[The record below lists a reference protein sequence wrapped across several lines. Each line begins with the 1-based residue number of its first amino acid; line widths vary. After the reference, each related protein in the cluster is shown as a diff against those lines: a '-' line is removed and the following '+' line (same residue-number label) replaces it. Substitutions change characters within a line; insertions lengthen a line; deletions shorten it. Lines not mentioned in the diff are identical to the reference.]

1 MAPQPLG
8 SGRAGS
14 VARSPEARRNVSA
27 AVPRTASPLRNSA
40 PRSTAVRQ
48 APRVPAYQRA
58 SGYAKEDR
66 WLDEFSSQL
75 REAPTQKAIES
86 RRVKYDAGTTLA
98 GALIKLLIAA
108 LVILALFTW
117 VFGILRIQ
125 GNAMRPTAGDGDL
138 VLTSR
143 VIDSLESDDLV
154 IYEEDG
160 KQVLGRVVAQP
171 GDTVEITDD
180 GELKVNG
187 NEQASVTQGSTTK
200 GSSSIVYPI
209 TLEEGQYFVLNDD
222 RDDVSD
228 SREYGAVGLNAIQG
242 KVIALLRIREI

>member
-1 MAPQPLG
+1 
-8 SGRAGS
+8 
-14 VARSPEARRNVSA
+14 
-27 AVPRTASPLRNSA
+27 
-40 PRSTAVRQ
+40 
-48 APRVPAYQRA
+48 
-58 SGYAKEDR
+58 
-66 WLDEFSSQL
+66 
-75 REAPTQKAIES
+75 
-86 RRVKYDAGTTLA
+86 
-98 GALIKLLIAA
+98 
-108 LVILALFTW
+108 
-117 VFGILRIQ
+117 
-125 GNAMRPTAGDGDL
+125 MRPTAGDGDL
-138 VLTSR
+138 ILTSR

-154 IYEEDG
+154 VYEEDG

-171 GDTVEITDD
+171 GDAVEITDD

>member
-1 MAPQPLG
+1 
-8 SGRAGS
+8 
-14 VARSPEARRNVSA
+14 
-27 AVPRTASPLRNSA
+27 
-40 PRSTAVRQ
+40 
-48 APRVPAYQRA
+48 
-58 SGYAKEDR
+58 
-66 WLDEFSSQL
+66 
-75 REAPTQKAIES
+75 
-86 RRVKYDAGTTLA
+86 
-98 GALIKLLIAA
+98 
-108 LVILALFTW
+108 
-117 VFGILRIQ
+117 
-125 GNAMRPTAGDGDL
+125 MRPTAGDGDL

-228 SREYGAVGLNAIQG
+228 SR
-242 KVIALLRIREI
+242 

>member
-1 MAPQPLG
+1 
-8 SGRAGS
+8 
-14 VARSPEARRNVSA
+14 
-27 AVPRTASPLRNSA
+27 
-40 PRSTAVRQ
+40 
-48 APRVPAYQRA
+48 
-58 SGYAKEDR
+58 
-66 WLDEFSSQL
+66 
-75 REAPTQKAIES
+75 
-86 RRVKYDAGTTLA
+86 
-98 GALIKLLIAA
+98 
-108 LVILALFTW
+108 
-117 VFGILRIQ
+117 
-125 GNAMRPTAGDGDL
+125 MRPTAGDGDL

>member
-1 MAPQPLG
+1 
-8 SGRAGS
+8 
-14 VARSPEARRNVSA
+14 
-27 AVPRTASPLRNSA
+27 
-40 PRSTAVRQ
+40 
-48 APRVPAYQRA
+48 
-58 SGYAKEDR
+58 
-66 WLDEFSSQL
+66 
-75 REAPTQKAIES
+75 
-86 RRVKYDAGTTLA
+86 
-98 GALIKLLIAA
+98 
-108 LVILALFTW
+108 
-117 VFGILRIQ
+117 
-125 GNAMRPTAGDGDL
+125 MRPTAGDGDL

-154 IYEEDG
+154 VYEEDG

-171 GDTVEITDD
+171 GDMVEITDD